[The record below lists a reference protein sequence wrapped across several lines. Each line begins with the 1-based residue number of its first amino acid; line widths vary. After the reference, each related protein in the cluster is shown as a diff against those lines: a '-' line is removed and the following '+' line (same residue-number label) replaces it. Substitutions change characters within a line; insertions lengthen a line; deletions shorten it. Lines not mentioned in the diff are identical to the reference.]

1 MLRHPHA
8 LIEGVLIM
16 SWAIRAAQAFIYI
29 RGEYLAEYEV
39 LVDAVAQARERG
51 WVNRPLPGTDYT
63 PDIVVHRG
71 AGAYI
76 CGEETALLASL
87 NGFRGQPTAKPP
99 FPAVAGAYMAPTL
112 LNNVETIA
120 TVPAILALGGDRYA
134 EIGTEQS
141 RGTRLFSLSGNV
153 RRPGNYELPLTATF
167 RDLIEGLGGGMP
179 EGREMKCFIPGGS
192 STPALL
198 PEQLDTGLAFEA
210 VQAAG
215 SMAGSGAV
223 IVVDDRTCMVQF
235 GLRVAEFYKHESCG
249 KCTPCREGVPWITS
263 LLAKIEGGLAEPYEI
278 DLLLNVCDRVEGK
291 CLCPLGDACAMPVR
305 SYVKLFREE
314 FEEHVRHG
322 RCPYHDASPLS
333 SLYPDAEVPPAAG
346 ACVSA
351 TDPNANLVTL
361 TVDGRSLTVPKGT
374 PLVIAAAQ
382 AGVEVPVFCYEP
394 RLGPPIGACRMC
406 LVEIEGMPKLQTACT
421 MVATDGMVVSSRS
434 DKARE
439 GQDAVLEFI
448 CSTTRSTAPSATRAV
463 SARCRS

>member
-1 MLRHPHA
+1 MPRPHSYPDPKPGDILLGFTGERRDIAAYEEAGGYRQLRRALDMTDKEIIEVVSTSSLRGRGGAGFPTGRKASFLAPPQPRYLVINADESEPGTFKDREIMLRNPHA

-16 SWAIRAAQAFIYI
+16 CWAIRAAQAFIYI
-29 RGEYLAEYEV
+29 RGEYLTEYEV

-51 WVNRPLPGTDYT
+51 WVNAPLPGTDYT

-99 FPAVAGAYMAPTL
+99 FPAVAGAYMSPTL

-120 TVPAILALGGDRYA
+120 TVPAILELGGERYA

-141 RGTRLFSLSGNV
+141 RGTRVFSLSGNV
-153 RRPGNYELPLTATF
+153 QRPGNYEMPLTGTF
-167 RDLIEGLGGGMP
+167 RELIEGHGGGMAD
-179 EGREMKCFIPGGS
+179 GREMKCFIPGGS

-198 PEQLDTGLAFEA
+198 PEQIDTGLAFEA

-263 LLAKIEGGLAEPYEI
+263 LLRRIESGQAEAYEV

-314 FEEHVRHG
+314 FEAHVRLG

-333 SLYPDAEVPPAAG
+333 SLYPMPK
-346 ACVSA
+346 
-351 TDPNANLVTL
+351 
-361 TVDGRSLTVPKGT
+361 SLL
-374 PLVIAAAQ
+374 PLVPA
-382 AGVEVPVFCYEP
+382 
-394 RLGPPIGACRMC
+394 
-406 LVEIEGMPKLQTACT
+406 
-421 MVATDGMVVSSRS
+421 
-434 DKARE
+434 
-439 GQDAVLEFI
+439 
-448 CSTTRSTAPSATRAV
+448 
-463 SARCRS
+463 